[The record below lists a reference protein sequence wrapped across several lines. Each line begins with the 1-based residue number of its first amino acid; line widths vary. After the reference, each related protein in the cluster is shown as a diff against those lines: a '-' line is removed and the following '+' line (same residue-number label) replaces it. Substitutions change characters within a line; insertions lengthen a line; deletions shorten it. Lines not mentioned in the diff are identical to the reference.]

1 MVIAAWH
8 EDAVLGEVVDNLVAS
23 AQYPR
28 SLYRVFLGVYP
39 NDAATVAVART
50 LEARHGGTVVCVVGD
65 DPGPTSKA
73 ANINHTVR
81 AIREYEAERDVR
93 FASVTIHDAEDVVH
107 PNEFKMTNY
116 LIDDYDALQ
125 FPVFPLSLTLRMRGF
140 RVHYVLEKV
149 PRVDARGRTVW
160 DYIATRSL
168 FPSTFK
174 AAVRQKARWVYGITM
189 QSASM
194 ADVFGK
200 SELTFAE
207 RTFLY
212 KGLKA
217 KFANFVLLPGYAV
230 LAYFLVQTFA
240 PQLELPVMYP
250 LHSPSW
256 WMCVFLLFMMVER
269 QVLRGRA
276 LANVYG
282 WKTMAFSI
290 LLPPLFP
297 LRLLW
302 GNLINMCATFRAWR
316 QKIAYV
322 LLRGREAKAAAAPVV
337 EHRGNAAEEEGER
350 KPATD
355 GDEAQTSNATSAQE
369 GPAWNKTDHEFLPAS
384 VLERYRRLLG
394 DALLERGFVEPG
406 HLEDAVGS
414 ARARGVRLGQELLR
428 QGLVEERHLTQAY
441 ALQQQSMY
449 VRAQP
454 DLVLLE
460 LMDRMPFAAAD
471 RFAALPL
478 VESEK
483 GWIVA
488 VDDDL
493 SCAERDELAFLLGE
507 PTFFLFSST
516 ADLLEA
522 FEGALAFD
530 NAAEAPQ
537 PAGAATLL
545 EETSVELPQAGMA
558 LAYALH
564 LGRSVDDIACEMGL
578 AVSRF
583 S

>member
-1 MVIAAWH
+1 M
-8 EDAVLGEVVDNLVAS
+8 
-23 AQYPR
+23 
-28 SLYRVFLGVYP
+28 
-39 NDAATVAVART
+39 
-50 LEARHGGTVVCVVGD
+50 
-65 DPGPTSKA
+65 
-73 ANINHTVR
+73 
-81 AIREYEAERDVR
+81 
-93 FASVTIHDAEDVVH
+93 
-107 PNEFKMTNY
+107 
-116 LIDDYDALQ
+116 
-125 FPVFPLSLTLRMRGF
+125 
-140 RVHYVLEKV
+140 
-149 PRVDARGRTVW
+149 
-160 DYIATRSL
+160 
-168 FPSTFK
+168 
-174 AAVRQKARWVYGITM
+174 
-189 QSASM
+189 
-194 ADVFGK
+194 
-200 SELTFAE
+200 
-207 RTFLY
+207 
-212 KGLKA
+212 
-217 KFANFVLLPGYAV
+217 
-230 LAYFLVQTFA
+230 
-240 PQLELPVMYP
+240 
-250 LHSPSW
+250 
-256 WMCVFLLFMMVER
+256 
-269 QVLRGRA
+269 
-276 LANVYG
+276 
-282 WKTMAFSI
+282 
-290 LLPPLFP
+290 
-297 LRLLW
+297 
-302 GNLINMCATFRAWR
+302 
-316 QKIAYV
+316 
-322 LLRGREAKAAAAPVV
+322 
-337 EHRGNAAEEEGER
+337 
-350 KPATD
+350 
-355 GDEAQTSNATSAQE
+355 
-369 GPAWNKTDHEFLPAS
+369 
-384 VLERYRRLLG
+384 
-394 DALLERGFVEPG
+394 
-406 HLEDAVGS
+406 GS

-460 LMDRMPFAAAD
+460 LMDRMPSAAAD